1 MKKIKLLL
9 VALVATFGVVLTIGT
24 SKVFANENYNI
35 YWGNNSDTIQQT
47 FRNKLIHYSDK
58 QSKGITINEENYSEY
73 YIGVIEGMIYMGNRS
88 KGDTF
93 FSELS
98 GDVNVQLRNVSIDLS
113 DKGLPTNILNSITG
127 NNQHTDSFF
136 LTNDLVFKTENSIE
150 YMNNIN
156 VSDME
161 FAIYFSENQVPDLI
175 PGISGEHTVI
185 NNIDAPY
192 TEARIRQIANLK
204 AYDEYYGDI
213 SEDIV
218 IVRDDYTENNTKV
231 GSFEIEYKVTNKS
244 GLSTTFI
251 LIVSNKDITKPV
263 IQGPGTS
270 TMSYTEEFV
279 LSNLMAKFTVTD
291 NYDEKV
297 PLVKESDNHVD
308 GVPGTYQFKFSATDK
323 SKNVTTFTHTL
334 NVIDDIRPIFT
345 DINDGVLEVNWRDKV
360 TDEVFLLGLSAH
372 DEIDGERT
380 SHIKIIE
387 NNQHNEVGKTY
398 TVKYEVSDKAGNK
411 AQLTRTY
418 KVITTDNP
426 VFWVSKNLLLISDV
440 NSLTPEQIA
449 DELARYEGINMASF
463 SFIENGYTDNEY
475 YAGEYTIKLAINDVH
490 GTEHIIERTMMV
502 FEENEMPSTE
512 LSTWDKVKNFFV
524 QAWNVIKWPF
534 VKGWEIAKSIGNFIK
549 GLFVKKQAISIFLLK

>member
-1 MKKIKLLL
+1 MKKIKFLL
-9 VALVATFGVVLTIGT
+9 VTMLAALAMVVTVGT
-24 SKVFANENYNI
+24 TSVFANTGDAGTYMKSNGYAFTT
-35 YWGNNSDTIQQT
+35 G
-47 FRNKLIHYSDK
+47 
-58 QSKGITINEENYSEY
+58 SKINR
-73 YIGVIEGMIYMGNRS
+73 GDVIEYRNNRP
-88 KGDTF
+88 
-93 FSELS
+93 SEVFINGVNVIGGADGSYFGPTAGGIEFVFNVPVKFYRLS
-98 GDVNVQLRNVSIDLS
+98 GSSISALDNGYQTGQS
-113 DKGLPTNILNSITG
+113 FEIRGDKNSIKVKWIDKKIVNLG
-127 NNQHTDSFF
+127 ADEEYVNFSLDGGLRIVVEEPF
-136 LTNDLVFKTENSIE
+136 TEST
-150 YMNNIN
+150 
-156 VSDME
+156 
-161 FAIYFSENQVPDLI
+161 
-175 PGISGEHTVI
+175 PGISGESTVI
-185 NNIDAPY
+185 NNIDNPY
-192 TEARIRQIANLK
+192 TVERIKQIANLQ
-204 AYDEYYGDI
+204 AYDAYYGDI
-213 SEDIV
+213 TADIEV
-218 IVRDDYTENNTKV
+218 VRDDYTKNNTKV
-231 GSFEIEYKVTNKS
+231 GSFEIEFKVTNDF
-244 GLSTTFI
+244 GNSTTFI
-251 LIVSNKDITKPV
+251 LTVSNKDITKPV

-270 TMSYTEEFV
+270 TISYTEEFV

-291 NYDEKV
+291 NHDENV

-323 SKNVTTFTHTL
+323 SKNSSTFTHTL

-345 DINDGVLEVNWRDKV
+345 DINEGVLEVNWRDKV
-360 TDEVFLLGLSAH
+360 NNDVFLLGLSAH
-372 DEIDGERT
+372 DEIDGDRT
-380 SHIKIIE
+380 EEIKIVE
-387 NNQHNEVGKTY
+387 NNQHNEPGRTY
-398 TVKYEVSDKAGNK
+398 TVKYEVADKSGNK

-440 NSLTPEQIA
+440 NTLTPEQIA